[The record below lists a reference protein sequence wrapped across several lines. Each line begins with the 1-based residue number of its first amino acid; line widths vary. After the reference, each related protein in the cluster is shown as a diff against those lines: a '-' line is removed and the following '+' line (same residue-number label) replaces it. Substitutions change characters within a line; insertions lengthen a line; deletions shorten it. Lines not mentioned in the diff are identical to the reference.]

1 MSHQSKRRPS
11 TRGPDDVLGKQLDWS
26 WVIIQEVE
34 IENWGWG
41 GMLVAQYR
49 KMKAAEAQGREG
61 GSHDR

>member
-1 MSHQSKRRPS
+1 M
-11 TRGPDDVLGKQLDWS
+11 LGEQLDWS

-41 GMLVAQYR
+41 GMPVAQYR